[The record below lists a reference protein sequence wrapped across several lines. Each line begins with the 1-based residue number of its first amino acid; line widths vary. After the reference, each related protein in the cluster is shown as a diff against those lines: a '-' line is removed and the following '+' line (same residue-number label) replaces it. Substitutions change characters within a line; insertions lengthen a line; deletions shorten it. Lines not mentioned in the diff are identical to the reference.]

1 MLNVSYQK
9 KMRWNT
15 QHNIINLISF
25 RLTYYLQIEKNV
37 QKETVICSV
46 LSFLTAYYLA
56 THELGNVSIAVIFF
70 THLVNT
76 WGHWMTEKCAVE
88 TTPDDDTS
96 PSFCQERKRNTGF
109 SVNRVADIC
118 DVTYFWCE
126 LTCVSFLH
134 WIIADSLTRT
144 TLEHA
149 QPLNSPLIPHVEN
162 PADITASRWM
172 WIKTLIVIT
181 ICYLLTSYL

>member
-56 THELGNVSIAVIFF
+56 THELGNVSIAVVFLPI
-70 THLVNT
+70 L
-76 WGHWMTEKCAVE
+76 W
-88 TTPDDDTS
+88 TPEDNEWHKNVQWRQLRMMI
-96 PSFCQERKRNTGF
+96 CQERKRNTGF

>member
-1 MLNVSYQK
+1 M
-9 KMRWNT
+9 
-15 QHNIINLISF
+15 F
-25 RLTYYLQIEKNV
+25 
-37 QKETVICSV
+37 CSV
-46 LSFLTAYYLA
+46 IPDCILFGHPWVGECVDCGY
-56 THELGNVSIAVIFF
+56 FF

-76 WGHWMTEKCAVE
+76 WGQWMTQKCAVE